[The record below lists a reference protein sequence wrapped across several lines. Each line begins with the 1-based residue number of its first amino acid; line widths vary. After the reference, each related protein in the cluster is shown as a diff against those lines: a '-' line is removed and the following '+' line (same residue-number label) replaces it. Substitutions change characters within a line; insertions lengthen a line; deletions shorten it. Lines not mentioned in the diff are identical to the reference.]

1 MASSPRSQIS
11 PMYRSKSLVHG
22 TLPLPTSSQ
31 QSGDSRL
38 LAIRNCNFSVDT
50 RNQAYKRYGHCR
62 KCTPASGP
70 G

>member
-11 PMYRSKSLVHG
+11 PLSLSKSLAHG
-22 TLPLPTSSQ
+22 TLPLPTSSH

-38 LAIRNCNFSVDT
+38 LPIRSCNFSVDT
-50 RNQAYKRYGHCR
+50 RNQAYKRYGRCHE
-62 KCTPASGP
+62 CTSASGP